1 MGKRLMD
8 HSVET
13 ANVSTKRHSIA
24 LDKYLNDNGAI
35 TYETAYRKFQRFKV
49 IWPWRTLLTK

>member
-1 MGKRLMD
+1 MD

-35 TYETAYRKFQRFKV
+35 TYETAYRKFERFKV
-49 IWPWRTLLTK
+49 IWP